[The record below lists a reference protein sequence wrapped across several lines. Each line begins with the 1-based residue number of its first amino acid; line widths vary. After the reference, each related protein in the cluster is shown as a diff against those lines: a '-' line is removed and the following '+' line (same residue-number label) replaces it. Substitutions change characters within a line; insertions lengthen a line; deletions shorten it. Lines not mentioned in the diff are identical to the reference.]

1 MGHGPIFSLCTRVGH
16 HTLFLTFPDDQVSAR
31 KVQYPVVD
39 LLFEGDPAQSLR
51 YFTTRR
57 TASLCGRRG
66 TALCSVTTLSTKDI
80 SGRVMVR

>member
-1 MGHGPIFSLCTRVGH
+1 MSSHDVWAMALYSVFAREWDT
-16 HTLFLTFPDDQVSAR
+16 TLTFPDDQVSAR

-57 TASLCGRRG
+57 TTSLCGRRG
-66 TALCSVTTLSTKDI
+66 AALCSVTMLSTKDI
-80 SGRVMVR
+80 SG